1 MTVGIDGGMV
11 RARHKAGCF
20 EVIAGTSIV
29 AFRRNQEQDILSC
42 KLRHEPPASAVGAD
56 ESQTEQPVP
65 VSRRR
70 RPAG

>member
-42 KLRHEPPASAVGAD
+42 KATTRTPGVGCG
-56 ESQTEQPVP
+56 S
-65 VSRRR
+65 
-70 RPAG
+70 